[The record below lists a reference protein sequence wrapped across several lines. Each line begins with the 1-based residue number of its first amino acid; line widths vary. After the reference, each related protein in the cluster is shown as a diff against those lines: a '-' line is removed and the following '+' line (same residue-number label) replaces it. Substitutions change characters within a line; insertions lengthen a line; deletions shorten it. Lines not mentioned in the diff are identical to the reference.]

1 MANETKIF
9 YKPLCRLVGDC
20 SLETNKENSITNN
33 NSNMH
38 IVPMAC
44 DEPAKLSK
52 SPRLKVTSNINLI
65 TFIQFDYRNK
75 RNVY

>member
-20 SLETNKENSITNN
+20 SLETNKENPTTNN

-38 IVPMAC
+38 VVSMAC
-44 DEPAKLSK
+44 DEPVAKLSK
-52 SPRLKVTSNINLI
+52 SPRLKVINIINLI
-65 TFIQFDYRNK
+65 IILFDEK
-75 RNVY
+75 